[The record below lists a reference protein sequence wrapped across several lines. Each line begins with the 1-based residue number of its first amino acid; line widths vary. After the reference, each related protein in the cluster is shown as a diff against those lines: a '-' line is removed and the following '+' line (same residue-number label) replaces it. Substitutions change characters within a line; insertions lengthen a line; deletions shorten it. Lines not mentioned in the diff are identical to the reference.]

1 MSLNRL
7 TRVTSTGA
15 NRKEQSRKQSFKFGW
30 RHIPQEEIAANMY
43 SSGEVDRIGILRI
56 AFLDDY
62 VRGNQLRK
70 VVHGEFREYFLVD
83 VLHLFC
89 VEMDKAKGIFEL
101 AEGSFNSP
109 ASGIEEFEFRGRE
122 GVSRQIGNDSFKGI
136 LRESETDDTKRKL
149 IERKWIVLAV
159 CDGKVIEGHMRW
171 KPPITIRIG

>member
-1 MSLNRL
+1 
-7 TRVTSTGA
+7 
-15 NRKEQSRKQSFKFGW
+15 
-30 RHIPQEEIAANMY
+30 MY

-109 ASGIEEFEFRGRE
+109 ASGIEELDLSWRE
-122 GVSRQIGNDSFKGI
+122 GISVQICNNRFKRRSGQPESNDS
-136 LRESETDDTKRKL
+136 E
-149 IERKWIVLAV
+149 
-159 CDGKVIEGHMRW
+159 
-171 KPPITIRIG
+171 